1 LIEKHGENWKEM
13 AKDYKNYYQETPAQ
27 LRKKIGLFK
36 NMKVHYA
43 KYLDDKKK
51 GVNFLTKLD
60 EQF

>member
-1 LIEKHGENWKEM
+1 M
-13 AKDYKNYYQETPAQ
+13 AKDYKNYYQETSANK

-36 NMKVHYA
+36 NMKVQYA

-51 GVNFLTKLD
+51 GVNFLEKLD